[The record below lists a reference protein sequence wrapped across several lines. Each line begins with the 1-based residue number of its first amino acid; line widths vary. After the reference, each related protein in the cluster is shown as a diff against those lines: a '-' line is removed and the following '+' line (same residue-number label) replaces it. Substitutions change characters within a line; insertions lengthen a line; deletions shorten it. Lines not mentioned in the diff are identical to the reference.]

1 MLGQLPR
8 GYERAGALPIVFL
21 LHGSTA
27 TGAEMLRESGLEAT
41 AAKHGFILA
50 APDAGIPVGRG
61 FVWNIPGVPTVAG
74 TIPTKDNPDDVAY
87 LSAALYWLA
96 AQGCADDARAY
107 AHGLWGGGRIRSLM
121 GWVAGARV

>member
-1 MLGQLPR
+1 MLVHLPR
-8 GYERAGALPIVFL
+8 GYDRAGALPIVFL

-41 AAKHGFILA
+41 ADKHGFILA

-74 TIPTKDNPDDVAY
+74 TIRSEEQTSE
-87 LSAALYWLA
+87 L
-96 AQGCADDARAY
+96 Q
-107 AHGLWGGGRIRSLM
+107 SLM
-121 GWVAGARV
+121 RISYAVFCLKKNSIQVPGSNQH